1 MSRGVVLI
9 ILIALVVIIVNQSFY
24 TVDER
29 QHAIVTRFGKIID
42 VKTMPGLGTKAPFI
56 DSVNYLDS
64 RLLRVDM
71 IPSML
76 PDRDQ
81 QFLTIDA
88 YTRYTIVDPRQF
100 YEKLGSKLN
109 ASDRIGKIVSSVL
122 REEVAKMTR
131 EEIIGGQLDQSTGR
145 VTKLDTR
152 QRLLDRVK
160 FAARQ
165 SQESLGIEI
174 MDVRIKRADFPE
186 AVEQNI
192 FTRMRSEREK
202 LAKGFRSEGDKTVLE
217 ITSDVDAQ
225 RVIILAEAQKLSNIT
240 RGEGDALAIEMFA
253 KAMQLNPDL
262 SAKYDPSVLQDPEAL
277 EFYRFKRS
285 LEAYAKFLGSNST
298 LVLSADSELF
308 SFLQDPRPKTSR

>member
-1 MSRGVVLI
+1 MKSIVALIVLI
-9 ILIALVVIIVNQSFY
+9 IFVAIVVPQTFFK
-24 TVDER
+24 VDET
-29 QHAIVTRFGKIID
+29 QHAIVTRFGKI
-42 VKTMPGLGTKAPFI
+42 VNVVTEPGLGTKLPLV
-56 DSVNYLDS
+56 DSINYLDS

-71 IPSML
+71 VPSML
-76 PDRDQ
+76 PDQDQ

-88 YTRYTIVDPRQF
+88 YTRYEIVDTRKF
-100 YEKLGSKLN
+100 YEKLSTKEN
-109 ASDRIGKIVSSVL
+109 AADRIGKIVSSLL

-131 EEIIGGQLDQSTGR
+131 EEIIGGQLDQTTGI

-160 FAARQ
+160 IGATK
-165 SQESLGIEI
+165 SQDDLGIEI

-217 ITSDVDAQ
+217 ITSDVDKQ
-225 RVIILAEAQKLSNIT
+225 RAVILAEAQKTSNIT
-240 RGEGDALAIEMFA
+240 RGEGEALAIEMFA
-253 KAMQLNPDL
+253 KAMQANPDL
-262 SAKYDPSVLQDPEAL
+262 SADYNPSIPQSQEAL

-285 LEAYAKFLGSNST
+285 LEAYAKFLGARAT
-298 LVLSADSELF
+298 LVLSTDSDLF
-308 SFLQDPRPKTSR
+308 RFLQSPEPQSP